1 MENYKNN
8 IIHQNE
14 LLYQK
19 IIHLFCLLNIN
30 EAPSLNSLYFD
41 YNFHIYDF
49 NLLPAILFLHLLH
62 NVYYI
67 LSFKN
72 LFNR

>member
-1 MENYKNN
+1 MKKWKIIN

-19 IIHLFCLLNIN
+19 IIHLFCYFNID
-30 EAPSLNSLYFD
+30 AFLSLNSLYFD

-49 NLLPAILFLHLLH
+49 NLLLAIQFHLLR